1 MIKNSVILLALVGAL
16 EVHAQQQLTLEQC
29 LTLARANNLEL
40 RNASIALQSGKYSAQ
55 ERAASQW
62 PQIKVAGSAGYAPHS
77 ARSGYDPAIT
87 DGGQIGAQVTL
98 RTPLYSWGTRALTL
112 KRGKVDQK
120 QREAQLA
127 RTEREVAASVKQLFV
142 ENLQGCEE
150 VLLRIEAINRLS
162 EYLDRVQLQYKGG
175 SAGYGDILKTK
186 TQLASAKE
194 MLRKSQ
200 ETVALSKISLAE
212 LLGMTPDTAFQL
224 SGNIDT
230 MLVRAGEA
238 NYSFDT
244 AKIPELTAAHEEV
257 EKGLID
263 LELIK
268 RERLPAISLTVD
280 GGYLSSVDRLN
291 SSDSKNANALGFS
304 TGAALEMPL
313 LDWGALHF
321 RRLQQQLAVDTLQI
335 VTQMISRSFTAE
347 FNRTTLQLNNARIQ
361 RGLIRERIKNADDD
375 FLLAKSK
382 YVAGAGTSS
391 DVLLAQ
397 QALTDAKTDEL
408 QTKATIVILAN
419 RLDQFSSPT
428 R

>member
-1 MIKNSVILLALVGAL
+1 MIIDRVFCMALLGAL
-16 EVHAQQQLTLEQC
+16 ELHAQQQLTLEQC

-40 RNASIALQSGKYSAQ
+40 RNASIAVQSGKYSAQ
-55 ERAASQW
+55 EAMASQR
-62 PQIKVAGSAGYAPHS
+62 PQIKAAGSAGYAPHS
-77 ARSGYDPAIT
+77 SRFGYDPAIT
-87 DGGQIGAQVTL
+87 NGGQVGAQVTL
-98 RTPLYSWGTRALTL
+98 QTPLYSWGTRALRL
-112 KRGKVDQK
+112 KRSAVDQK
-120 QREAQLA
+120 QLEARLA
-127 RTEREVAASVKQLFV
+127 RTERDLTASVTQLFI

-162 EYLDRVQLQYKGG
+162 DYLDRVQLQYKGG
-175 SAGYGDILKTK
+175 SAGYSDILKTK

-212 LLGMTPDTAFQL
+212 LLGTTPDTAFHL

-230 MLVRAGEA
+230 MLLRAGEA

-268 RERLPAISLTVD
+268 RERLPAISLTMD

-291 SSDSKNANALGFS
+291 SLDSKSAMGFS
-304 TGAALEMPL
+304 TGAALEVPL
-313 LDWGALHF
+313 MDWGALRF
-321 RRLQQQLAVDTLQI
+321 RRLQQQLAVDTLNIAAQI
-335 VTQMISRSFTAE
+335 ISRSFTAE
-347 FNRTTLQLNNARIQ
+347 FNRTTLQLNNARLQ
-361 RGLIRERIKNADDD
+361 LGLIRERIKNAGDD

-382 YVAGAGTSS
+382 YVAGAGSSS
-391 DVLLAQ
+391 DVLFAH

-408 QTKATIVILAN
+408 QTKATIVILAT
-419 RLDQFSSPT
+419 RLDQFFSTT